1 MEKIKEIYYN
11 FITFFRNLK
20 LFWKVLRNYH
30 WWDYQHVIDANIVM
44 FKDMAEH
51 FEKEGTHIS
60 NKKVA
65 ANIRE
70 LVGLLEKDIETE
82 AYEKTKSIE
91 DIDKRSLKEGSMIDN
106 HKKKIA
112 RLLFGPT
119 YKQRCVQQDKVRQ
132 AIEQG
137 MTQEEAILKYID
149 YSGIENWW
157 D

>member
-1 MEKIKEIYYN
+1 MERIRNIA
-11 FITFFRNLK
+11 TFFRNLK
-20 LFWKVLRNYH
+20 LFWKILRTYH

-51 FEKEGTHIS
+51 FEKEGSHIS

-70 LVGLLEKDIETE
+70 LVGLLEKDIEIE
-82 AYEKTKSIE
+82 AYEKFKHIKDTNEYSKLE
-91 DIDKRSLKEGSMIDN
+91 RAMIDN